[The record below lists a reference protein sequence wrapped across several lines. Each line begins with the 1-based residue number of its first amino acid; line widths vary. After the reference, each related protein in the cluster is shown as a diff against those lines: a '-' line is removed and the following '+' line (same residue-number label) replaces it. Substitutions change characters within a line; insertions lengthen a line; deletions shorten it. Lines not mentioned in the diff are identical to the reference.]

1 MECLFCAIVAG
12 DLPSRQVYADDDAFA
27 FLDINP
33 AQRGHTLV
41 IPRRHVRDLVEQP
54 QALTEIAPAVEKMA
68 RILTDALQPAGLNLL
83 ASQGEAAGQ
92 EVFHLHVHLIPRYA
106 DRPGLRAM
114 LEPNASAG
122 DDLDAVHAQ
131 LTGGRP
137 IWSADQ
143 AR

>member
-12 DLPSRQVYADDDAFA
+12 DVPARQVYADDDAVA

-54 QALTEIAPAVEKMA
+54 QALTEIAPAVETVA

-92 EVFHLHVHLIPRYA
+92 EVFHLHLHVIPRYA
-106 DRPGLRAM
+106 DRPGIRAM
-114 LEPNASAG
+114 LDGRAGAG

-131 LTGGRP
+131 LTTGR
-137 IWSADQ
+137 
-143 AR
+143 RG